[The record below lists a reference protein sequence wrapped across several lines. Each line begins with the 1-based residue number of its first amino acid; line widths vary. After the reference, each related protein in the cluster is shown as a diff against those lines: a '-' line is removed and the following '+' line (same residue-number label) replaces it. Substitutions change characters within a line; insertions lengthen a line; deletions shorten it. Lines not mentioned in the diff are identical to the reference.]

1 MKELILALILS
12 VSVSF
17 AIFGN
22 GISGD
27 FVFDDVTVIQ
37 NRGDLTN
44 PDNFFNLFI
53 SPYHQ
58 NSPKTGLFRPLTMAS
73 YSLNHLIFG
82 SSPVSFHVVN
92 IIIHAL
98 NSALVFWLIRY
109 FYKSDPVPWI
119 AFLLFLSHPIH
130 TEAVTSIV
138 GRAELLAF
146 FWALATALLFLKG
159 KRVLAGVSFLL
170 ALMSKE
176 VAVMVWPI
184 LLFIE
189 WSVLGGKF
197 IKSVKNILFLV
208 VPFAVYSL
216 MRYFALGQY
225 FSGDISTTIVE
236 NPLKF
241 TEWPERIYT
250 ALKVLYMYAARLIWP
265 QHLSADYSYN
275 SIHVVSNILR
285 SPEAIVGAVV
295 LAALVWSLVNPKIRG
310 TGYGLAAVLF
320 LAPYIIISNI
330 IVPVGTIMGERL
342 MYFPSLGFVLFV
354 ALLFSK
360 FAKRHFHK
368 PALAALVIILAAYGL
383 RTIVRNQDWHD
394 ARALFSAAAKES
406 SDSLIIRTALAGV
419 YIREGEWSEAKEQL
433 DAAQAIHKDNS
444 HLQNLLGIVADHDG
458 DTSLA
463 EAKFKKSLELNPDAI
478 NSYINL
484 GELYIRQNRF
494 EEAAPHFLKVI
505 DFYAKA
511 EYVIRYAYIEISI
524 NNPNTAIEVIDK
536 HFGLGTDNP
545 DALSVIGTAYFVKGD
560 YQQAVY
566 YLKKAQELGN
576 NIPDIADMIR
586 RAERAR

>member
-360 FAKRHFHK
+360 FANPHFHK
-368 PALAALVIILAAYGL
+368 PALAALVIILATYGL

-458 DTSLA
+458 DASLA

>member
-109 FYKSDPVPWI
+109 FYKSSPVPWI

-330 IVPVGTIMGERL
+330 IVPTGTIMGERL